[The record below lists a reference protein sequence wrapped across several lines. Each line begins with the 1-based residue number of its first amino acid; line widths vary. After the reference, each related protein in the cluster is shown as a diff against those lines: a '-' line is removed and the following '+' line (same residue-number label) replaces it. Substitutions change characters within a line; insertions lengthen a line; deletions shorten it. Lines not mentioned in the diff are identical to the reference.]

1 MANARILIVEDES
14 LIAWD
19 LERCLIR
26 LGYGVLGLV
35 SSGQEAV
42 ARALELRPDLILMD
56 IRLPGDM
63 DGIEA
68 AGRIRAQLQTIIVY
82 MTAYADEPTVQR
94 ALAHDPATVMRKPFR
109 ISELQRALESA
120 LGKA

>member
-1 MANARILIVEDES
+1 MATARILIVEDEF

-19 LERCLIR
+19 LERRLTR
-26 LGYGVLGLV
+26 LGYVVLGV
-35 SSGQEAV
+35 AASGQDVIEKAV
-42 ARALELRPDLILMD
+42 ALRPDLILMD

-68 AGRIRAQLQTIIVY
+68 AERIRAQLPTVIVY

-94 ALAHDPATVMRKPFR
+94 ALAGGPAMVMRKPFH
-109 ISELQRALESA
+109 ISELQNILERAL
-120 LGKA
+120 GNG